1 MFFVLQNYI
10 FLNLI
15 VAIILDVFADT
26 NAMAQNVISD
36 KHLDSFKDEWSKFD
50 LNANKWIDALHLK
63 FLILNTEYP
72 LGLLH
77 WDEQEEGIPEHLK
90 GKSLEDIDERAE
102 QICNELD
109 M

>member
-36 KHLDSFKDEWSKFD
+36 KHLDSFKDENQISKAD
-50 LNANKWIDALHLK
+50 ANNNIRWKKLV
-63 FLILNTEYP
+63 N
-72 LGLLH
+72 
-77 WDEQEEGIPEHLK
+77 
-90 GKSLEDIDERAE
+90 
-102 QICNELD
+102 
-109 M
+109 